1 MIATI
6 IENLLL
12 TRNKKK
18 QMTECNTL
26 SQVEKWKHNK
36 LKQIK
41 ILITPC
47 VSLSDY
53 IASTCKENKYEL
65 PDK

>member
-1 MIATI
+1 
-6 IENLLL
+6 
-12 TRNKKK
+12 
-18 QMTECNTL
+18 MTECNTL